1 MAIFVTHTKMFLYA
15 SFSFSYWKYS
25 CTTFWPSFLL
35 FSPTRS
41 VLLLATQKSREKFHN
56 ARSLQE
62 NNAHSAANQSGRTIV
77 AIYNKLMYS
86 QIDKLSDCLKH
97 QDQLVNSYVLSL
109 EIIIIDHF
117 YKAMIIIEMFK
128 SWWLPLTSKFPY
140 LRVPGTDIKS
150 FANLQQNLNINI
162 TC

>member
-1 MAIFVTHTKMFLYA
+1 M
-15 SFSFSYWKYS
+15 
-25 CTTFWPSFLL
+25 
-35 FSPTRS
+35 
-41 VLLLATQKSREKFHN
+41 LLLATQKSREKFHN

-128 SWWLPLTSKFPY
+128 S
-140 LRVPGTDIKS
+140 
-150 FANLQQNLNINI
+150 
-162 TC
+162 